1 MLYGIFN
8 RIVKCILCA
17 IGNCDSAHQTHSL
30 PSSAS
35 LPEDRDQQWK
45 CNNTDGNNNDTV
57 TKSEEVFEEN
67 ESDVDIF
74 DDDVLEE
81 AQTEIAVKTKDVS
94 A

>member
-1 MLYGIFN
+1 M
-8 RIVKCILCA
+8 
-17 IGNCDSAHQTHSL
+17 

-45 CNNTDGNNNDTV
+45 CNNTDGSNNDAV

-67 ESDVDIF
+67 VRDLDIF

-81 AQTEIAVKTKDVS
+81 AQTEIAVTTKDVS